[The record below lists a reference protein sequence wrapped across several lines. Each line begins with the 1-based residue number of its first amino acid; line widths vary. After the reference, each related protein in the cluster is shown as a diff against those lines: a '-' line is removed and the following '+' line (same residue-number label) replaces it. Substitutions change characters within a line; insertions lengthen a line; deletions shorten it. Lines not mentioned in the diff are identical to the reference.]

1 MGVISCHT
9 YQVKQVLQISCKKY
23 IWVAFV
29 CATLHV
35 SYPVYHIST
44 KKQKIHKNYTSY
56 KIANILLGDEN
67 NLDVHPSIL
76 FHFSVSL
83 KQLVCL
89 EQTWC

>member
-1 MGVISCHT
+1 MGVISRHT

-44 KKQKIHKNYTSY
+44 KKQKN
-56 KIANILLGDEN
+56 
-67 NLDVHPSIL
+67 P
-76 FHFSVSL
+76 
-83 KQLVCL
+83 
-89 EQTWC
+89 